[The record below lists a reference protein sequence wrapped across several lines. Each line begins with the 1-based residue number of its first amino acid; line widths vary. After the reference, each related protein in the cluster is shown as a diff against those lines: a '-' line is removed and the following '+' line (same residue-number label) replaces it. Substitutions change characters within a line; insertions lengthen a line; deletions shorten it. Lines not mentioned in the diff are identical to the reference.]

1 MPLNM
6 IIKRA
11 ICNRCTCESQMK
23 ALGGVAAAVRFDLDI
38 PVAPLLNQDRSPLR
52 GGMLVA
58 ILRAQT
64 ASTENSN

>member
-1 MPLNM
+1 
-6 IIKRA
+6 
-11 ICNRCTCESQMK
+11 MK

-58 ILRAQT
+58 ILRAQP